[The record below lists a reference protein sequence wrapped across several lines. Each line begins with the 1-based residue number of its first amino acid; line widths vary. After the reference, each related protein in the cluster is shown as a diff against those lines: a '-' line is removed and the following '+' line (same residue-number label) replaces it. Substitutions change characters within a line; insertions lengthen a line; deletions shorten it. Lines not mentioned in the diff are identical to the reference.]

1 MRELLAGGRGRLWT
15 GALLSAATSGCGIA
29 LMGCAAWLL
38 SRAAEHPSAS
48 ALALVAVAVRALG
61 LSRGLAR
68 YAERLVG
75 HDATLR
81 VVADLRVDIFRALA
95 QSGAPTRTGEVL
107 STVVADVEAVQD
119 LWLRCLVPAAA
130 AALVTGATVL
140 AVLWWSTAAAL
151 VLLAGL
157 SCALLAVPALA
168 AVAATREHSLAAQRS
183 ALQVQVLDV
192 LHGCAEL
199 TVLGALPSA
208 LDAADRAAA
217 VLARVDRRAGLRA
230 GALTAVSGV
239 VQAATVLGVVAVA
252 LPAVRTGALPR
263 VDLAVLVLVALA
275 SFELMAPLVEAGALL
290 PRTWGALQ
298 RLSIARAVPVR
309 PQVADVAAGGAVRL
323 RGVEASYGRG
333 AVLRDVDLDLGPGR
347 CVVVTGPSGS
357 GKTTLLQVLS
367 GALVPDRGQA
377 LVDGTEVSSLDDVQR
392 SRHVVL
398 AEQEAFLFAA
408 TLRDNLRVARPEAGD
423 DVLLQAL
430 RDVGLDAW
438 FGQLPRGWDTP
449 VGERGSQVSGGERTR
464 LSLARA
470 LLSDAPVLLLDEPTE
485 GLDPDAA
492 DVLLRHLLHAARH
505 RAVLLVTHRPVPLD
519 DVDEELQLVDGRWA
533 SSPVRAAGRA

>member
-1 MRELLAGGRGRLWT
+1 MRELFAGGRGRLWT

-81 VVADLRVDIFRALA
+81 VVADLRVDVFRALA

-151 VLLAGL
+151 VLLSGL
-157 SCALLAVPALA
+157 SCALLIVPALA
-168 AVAATREHSLAAQRS
+168 AVAATKEHSLAAQRS
-183 ALQVQVLDV
+183 GLQVQVLDV

-239 VQAATVLGVVAVA
+239 VQAATVLGVLAVA

-298 RLSIARAVPVR
+298 RLSAARAVPVR
-309 PQVADVAAGGAVRL
+309 PQVADVPAGGAVRL

-408 TLRDNLRVARPEAGD
+408 TLRDNLRVARPEASD

-464 LSLARA
+464 
-470 LLSDAPVLLLDEPTE
+470 
-485 GLDPDAA
+485 
-492 DVLLRHLLHAARH
+492 
-505 RAVLLVTHRPVPLD
+505 
-519 DVDEELQLVDGRWA
+519 
-533 SSPVRAAGRA
+533 